1 MTSAVSAL
9 NNIHKAGIFGN
20 HESKNEKNLLNLSEV
35 KNMLIV
41 QIVQYKN
48 SKVSFENIDIDN
60 LKLKNEPL
68 SVVSNNDTRILWNGP
83 KNWLL
88 VSTKKDLLK
97 NISEVFKEQD
107 FAITDLSHSRAIIE
121 ISGQD
126 VKEVLKKGCPF
137 NFNILEKNNSINSTY
152 NGIAFTAD
160 MIDDKPFKVRIFT
173 LRSFGESLYH
183 SITDSSLEFG
193 YKNIE
198 QVPKL
203 IKISVNRGVGE
214 ASKNSKELD
223 SSVDELSL
231 IVGQQPTINKASKSV
246 AGFKIRDGMAIGTSV
261 TLRKEQM
268 YNFLTKLIHIVL
280 PRIRDFRGISPN
292 GFDGRGNYNL
302 GLKEQL
308 IFPEVSYDD
317 VTQIRGLDISIV
329 TTAKTD
335 EEARAL
341 LKSFGMP
348 FTAA

>member
-1 MTSAVSAL
+1 MTSPVSAL
-9 NNIHKAGIFGN
+9 NNIHKVGIFGN

-48 SKVSFENIDIDN
+48 STVLFENIDIDN

-152 NGIAFTAD
+152 NGIAFTVD
-160 MIDDKPFKVRIFT
+160 VIDDNPFKVRIFT

-193 YKNIE
+193 YKNI
-198 QVPKL
+198 
-203 IKISVNRGVGE
+203 
-214 ASKNSKELD
+214 
-223 SSVDELSL
+223 
-231 IVGQQPTINKASKSV
+231 
-246 AGFKIRDGMAIGTSV
+246 
-261 TLRKEQM
+261 
-268 YNFLTKLIHIVL
+268 
-280 PRIRDFRGISPN
+280 
-292 GFDGRGNYNL
+292 
-302 GLKEQL
+302 
-308 IFPEVSYDD
+308 
-317 VTQIRGLDISIV
+317 
-329 TTAKTD
+329 
-335 EEARAL
+335 
-341 LKSFGMP
+341 
-348 FTAA
+348 